1 MAIFKKRPLFAA
13 CMLFLLFSTLGF
25 FLGSV
30 IKIII
35 CVLSFTALAV
45 FITLFICKKIS
56 NYSSIFIIICL
67 LAIIFSLL
75 SSLIF
80 FNIRASSYEKYYGEE
95 HTISATVT
103 EEIYQ
108 SGNLSSYKINVESI
122 DGEHNRHLSELTC
135 YYNPAFEIGDKFELT
150 VTAENTDEDYPT
162 RYNSKLSRLSDG
174 VFILYSSW
182 DQSSLKITGSNTIT
196 PSVIFSHINAKL
208 SKTLASAVS
217 GEEGKL
223 ASAIL
228 LGNRDLLS
236 NSTKRDFSR
245 AGAAHILAISG
256 LHMSILMGALMYLCK
271 KLGMKTRLIAIVMI
285 IISLT
290 YLGITGF
297 SISATRSV
305 IMLTIVYLSMLA
317 SVPSDPLTSLSIAGT
332 VIVLISPGSVLD
344 AGFWMSFSATLG
356 ILSYMPSY
364 IKFKN
369 NAIYHIKRFRTP
381 INIGIS
387 FISAIATGIF
397 AMIPLVI
404 IMCVFIREVSIFSVL
419 SSVILSLATSF
430 ILVLSL
436 LLIPFAKIPYISY
449 TLASA
454 IRAIAGF
461 MLSYCGKISDI
472 EGAVFSL
479 NYSFSNIFVIILGI
493 ALLCSLIFK
502 FKNVFISLVPY
513 FAFLLIFIGTITLYE
528 FKVQDTVKV
537 SYINA
542 SSKSDM
548 IVISNGGEAIV
559 CDIGNGSNKSFN
571 LALNEVY
578 ASRATEISAVILT
591 HYENTYP
598 SSLQKLFSTQKVR
611 QLWLPVPQNEADYY
625 KMLPII
631 EKARLE
637 DVALFTYDVGSTL
650 SAFSFVNIDLQIDNI
665 SRSKEEIVLI
675 SIYGRRDRLTYA
687 SPAFNESSL
696 NDIASFYFGRSD
708 YVVFGNKGAKT
719 FTDYSIPD
727 GSRVRAIAFADDI
740 RAAYFDTPDFDV
752 TYFTV
757 PDKIDFYFEK

>member
-1 MAIFKKRPLFAA
+1 
-13 CMLFLLFSTLGF
+13 MLFLLFSTLGF

-35 CVLSFTALAV
+35 CVISFTALAV

-56 NYSSIFIIICL
+56 NYSSIFIILCL

-122 DGEHNRHLSELTC
+122 DGEHNRHVSELTC

-196 PSVIFSHINAKL
+196 PRVIFSHINAKL
-208 SKTLASAVS
+208 SKTLTSAVS

-332 VIVLISPGSVLD
+332 VIVLISPGSILD

-364 IKFKN
+364 MKFKN

-381 INIGIS
+381 VNIGIS
-387 FISAIATGIF
+387 FITAIATGIF

-404 IMCVFIREVSIFSVL
+404 IMCVFIRQVSIFSVL

-479 NYSFSNIFVIILGI
+479 NYSFSYIFVIILGI

-513 FAFLLIFIGTITLYE
+513 FAVLLIFIGTITLYE

-542 SSKSDM
+542 SSKSDI

-637 DVALFTYDVGSTL
+637 DVELFTYDVGSTL

-696 NDIASFYFGRSD
+696 NDIAGFYFGRSD

-719 FTDYSIPD
+719 YTDYSIPD

-752 TYFTV
+752 EYFTV
-757 PDKIDFYFEK
+757 SDKIDFYFEK

>member
-162 RYNSKLSRLSDG
+162 RYNSKLSRLFDG

-228 LGNRDLLS
+228 HGNRDLLS

-245 AGAAHILAISG
+245 AGAARILAISG

>member
-1 MAIFKKRPLFAA
+1 
-13 CMLFLLFSTLGF
+13 MLFLLFSTLGF

>member
-35 CVLSFTALAV
+35 CVISFTALAV

-56 NYSSIFIIICL
+56 NYSSIFIILCL

-196 PSVIFSHINAKL
+196 PRVIFSHINAKL
-208 SKTLASAVS
+208 SKTLTSAVL

-364 IKFKN
+364 MKFKN

-430 ILVLSL
+430 VLVLSL

-449 TLASA
+449 TLSSA

-479 NYSFSNIFVIILGI
+479 NYSFSYIFVIILGI

-502 FKNVFISLVPY
+502 FKNLFISLVPY
-513 FAFLLIFIGTITLYE
+513 FAVLLIFIGTITLYE

-591 HYENTYP
+591 HYENAYP

-611 QLWLPVPQNEADYY
+611 QLWLPIPQNEADYY

-637 DVALFTYDVGSTL
+637 DVELFTYDVGSTL

-665 SRSKEEIVLI
+665 SRSKEEIVLV

-719 FTDYSIPD
+719 YTDYSIPD

-752 TYFTV
+752 EYFTV

>member
-1 MAIFKKRPLFAA
+1 MAIFKKRPLFAS

-45 FITLFICKKIS
+45 FVTLFICKKIS
-56 NYSSIFIIICL
+56 NYSSVFIILCL

-122 DGEHNRHLSELTC
+122 DGEHNRHVSELTC

-162 RYNSKLSRLSDG
+162 RYNSKLSHLSDG
-174 VFILYSSW
+174 MFILYSSW

-196 PSVIFSHINAKL
+196 PRVIFSHINAKL
-208 SKTLASAVS
+208 SKTLTSAVS

-317 SVPSDPLTSLSIAGT
+317 SMPSDPLTSLSIAGT
-332 VIVLISPGSVLD
+332 VIVLLSPGSVLD

-430 ILVLSL
+430 VLVLSL

-479 NYSFSNIFVIILGI
+479 NYSFSYIFVIILGI

-513 FAFLLIFIGTITLYE
+513 FAVLLIFIGTITLYE

-752 TYFTV
+752 EYFTV